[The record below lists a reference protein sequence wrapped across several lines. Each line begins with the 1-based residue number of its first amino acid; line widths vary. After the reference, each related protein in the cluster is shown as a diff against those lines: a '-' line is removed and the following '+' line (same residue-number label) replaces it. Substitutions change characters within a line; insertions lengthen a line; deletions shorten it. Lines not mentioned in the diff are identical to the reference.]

1 MADIFWTDSNQ
12 ARERLTGT
20 VVLYDG
26 LPVFISNVEDGEN
39 FANDGVPRANITF
52 CGDTEGNRQRKRLDS
67 PKFNKFRSLPELGW
81 LNTTKYGAILL
92 SRKATRSR
100 LHGLNSSNIRG
111 QFFHNSGQ
119 YSLTPY
125 ERVWDDFY
133 NSSSFVDLCK
143 DVYPALGDVL
153 LNVQEESA
161 LAFSRKFVV
170 YRDTL
175 GLRWLYRETERIGIF
190 TNSNSLNLLEKFK
203 FYREEI
209 MNDRKFTLDN
219 IQEY

>member
-1 MADIFWTDSNQ
+1 MSNIFWTDTEQ

-26 LPVFISNVEDGEN
+26 QPVYINDIENGNNFDDGI
-39 FANDGVPRANITF
+39 PRANIAV
-52 CGDTEGNRQRKRLDS
+52 CGESGDKVTRKRLDS

-81 LNTTKYGAILL
+81 VNSAKYGAILMQ
-92 SRKATRSR
+92 RRATRSR
-100 LHGLNSSNIRG
+100 LHGLNGNNVLATFFYGMPEYSTGRFERG
-111 QFFHNSGQ
+111 
-119 YSLTPY
+119 
-125 ERVWDDFY
+125 WDY
-133 NSSSFVDLCK
+133 MYKTKSFVDACNNI
-143 DVYPALGDVL
+143 YPSLESILLNIQEDSALG
-153 LNVQEESA
+153 
-161 LAFSRKFVV
+161 FSRKFAV

-190 TNSNSLNLLEKFK
+190 TNANSLNLLEKFK

-209 MNDRKFTLDN
+209 MSEPKFTLDN